1 MNKWM
6 NADRRKEA
14 PELYGRSHRD
24 EVIITICGQLVS
36 NENSLS
42 MDSGGSRR
50 WTEPGEEHPS
60 SPHGR
65 RQL

>member
-1 MNKWM
+1 M

-50 WTEPGEEHPS
+50 
-60 SPHGR
+60 
-65 RQL
+65 